1 MWVET
6 ITTKSGITKY
16 KFQERYT
23 DTYSGKT
30 KRVSVT
36 YTSNSRQAYK
46 LAQAEL
52 QKKID
57 LANNTDIAK
66 DMTLNDVISEYLES
80 KRAFRKSSTQYSMDN
95 LHKQIIKW
103 FPTDILL
110 SKLSPYIIQSTFD
123 KFACQYSYNYTKL
136 ALSLIR
142 QSLKYARRMEYI
154 RDISFLDNIELQKP
168 VANVDYVKKQ
178 RSKFLTKD
186 ELKDLLSQLDAIN
199 HHVSLLCE
207 FQSLTG
213 LRFGEMVA
221 LRTQDYDIENA
232 EIDINATLSNRGSF
246 ADTSMRLPP
255 KNVHSIRKVKLDARA
270 VQIINH
276 FITANQARRLW
287 KSKFVD
293 LGYIFVTDG
302 GLPYDLHYVNRTI
315 KKLGFHKPVSTHT
328 FRHTHISIL
337 AEANV
342 PLKAIMERVGHN
354 EPRTTLAIY
363 THVTDEMKQ
372 EVNAAITNM
381 GKILSAK

>member
-1 MWVET
+1 
-6 ITTKSGITKY
+6 
-16 KFQERYT
+16 
-23 DTYSGKT
+23 
-30 KRVSVT
+30 
-36 YTSNSRQAYK
+36 
-46 LAQAEL
+46 
-52 QKKID
+52 
-57 LANNTDIAK
+57 
-66 DMTLNDVISEYLES
+66 
-80 KRAFRKSSTQYSMDN
+80 
-95 LHKQIIKW
+95 
-103 FPTDILL
+103 
-110 SKLSPYIIQSTFD
+110 
-123 KFACQYSYNYTKL
+123 
-136 ALSLIR
+136 
-142 QSLKYARRMEYI
+142 MEYI

-168 VANVDYVKKQ
+168 VADVDRIKKQ

-186 ELKDLLSQLDAIN
+186 ELKDLLTQLDEIN

-207 FQSLTG
+207 FQALTG

-232 EIDINATLSNRGSF
+232 EIDVNATLSNRGSF
-246 ADTSMRLPP
+246 SDPAMRLPP

-276 FITANQARRLW
+276 FITANQAKRLW
-287 KSKFVD
+287 KSKFAD

-337 AEANV
+337 AESNV
-342 PLKAIMERVGHN
+342 PLKAIMERVGHH

-363 THVTDEMKQ
+363 THVTDEMQQ
-372 EVNAAITNM
+372 EVNVAITNM

>member
-1 MWVET
+1 MHVVITST
-6 ITTKSGITKY
+6 IVSVIQLKLYILISSFLYIL
-16 KFQERYT
+16 
-23 DTYSGKT
+23 
-30 KRVSVT
+30 RVSFT
-36 YTSNSRQAYK
+36 
-46 LAQAEL
+46 
-52 QKKID
+52 
-57 LANNTDIAK
+57 
-66 DMTLNDVISEYLES
+66 
-80 KRAFRKSSTQYSMDN
+80 
-95 LHKQIIKW
+95 QIIKW
-103 FPTDILL
+103 FPSDILL

-142 QSLKYARRMEYI
+142 QALKYARRMEYI

-168 VANVDYVKKQ
+168 VADVDRIKKQ
-178 RSKFLTKD
+178 RSKFLTID
-186 ELKDLLSQLDAIN
+186 ELKYLLAQLDTIN

-221 LRTQDYDIENA
+221 LRTQNYDKENA
-232 EIDINATLSNRGSF
+232 EIDVNATLSNRGSF
-246 ADTSMRLPP
+246 SDPAMRLPP

-287 KSKFVD
+287 KSKFAD

-302 GLPYDLHYVNRTI
+302 GLPYDLHYVNRII
-315 KKLGFHKPVSTHT
+315 KKLGFPKPVSTHT

-337 AEANV
+337 AESNV
-342 PLKAIMERVGHN
+342 PLKAIMEHVGHN

-381 GKILSAK
+381 GKVLANK